1 MDRLLDEQ
9 GLADYLGV
17 SHEWVR
23 TRVKNREIPFRR
35 LPGGRL
41 VRFAPEDVAAIVA
54 AGAEPALNGPLAR
67 VAA

>member
-23 TRVKNREIPFRR
+23 SKVKARQIPFRR

-41 VRFAPEDVAAIVA
+41 VRFHADDIAEIVA
-54 AGAEPALNGPLAR
+54 AGHSPALNGALATR
-67 VAA
+67 

>member
-17 SHEWVR
+17 SHAMGPLEGQGPPDPV
-23 TRVKNREIPFRR
+23 R

-41 VRFAPEDVAAIVA
+41 VRFHADDIAEIVA
-54 AGAEPALNGPLAR
+54 AGHSPALSGALATR
-67 VAA
+67 